1 MHEYAL
7 TTLNIIEYVRIY
19 LKKQSADY
27 AKSLNESDAVHS
39 LKSLYQLLNSY

>member
-7 TTLNIIEYVRIY
+7 TTLNIIEYARIH
-19 LKKQSADY
+19 LKKQGADY

-39 LKSLYQLLNSY
+39 LKPLYQLLNSY